1 MEKEVNLTIYDPA
14 DRDGIGQVPMKV
26 GDVILVTTESD
37 LKMLFD
43 RLGELNVK
51 FHRKESLLDRLGV
64 K

>member
-37 LKMLFD
+37 LAMLFD
-43 RLGELNVK
+43 SLRKLNVK
-51 FHRKESLLDRLGV
+51 FSRKECLVDRLGV

>member
-37 LKMLFD
+37 LEILFD
-43 RLGELNVK
+43 GLRKLNVK

-64 K
+64 